1 MREERVAS
9 SFGKM
14 SRGRAWALLC
24 FLLTALRCVRIR
36 NNVFWCAS
44 EARRAREEEDSQ
56 VGDAE
61 HTCVPSPG
69 PGCAQPLLST
79 SLWVAA
85 RPPCVLLHPPFP
97 GFSGKR
103 SSATWLVVVYPASPF
118 CEYGLMHT
126 YMFSC
131 TWKNDWAKLN
141 LPVLIHSFHGLTAV
155 IFADTVPVAVPVEGQ
170 AETWAGGGGS
180 SGEKGTLHDWACH
193 SPCCRADSS
202 HVSSQLEVFHAHGSL
217 PKYQEF

>member
-1 MREERVAS
+1 MGKQFGDKMSFQSLFRSHKMDGEWQLRRGVSLLWKCGDEPRLAQELSGSWVQSRNLSRVLRENFWQSWQVLEGVADNEVQKCSLESQMREERVAS

-44 EARRAREEEDSQ
+44 EARRAREEADSQ

-79 SLWVAA
+79 SPWAA
-85 RPPCVLLHPPFP
+85 GRPPCMLLHPPFP

-103 SSATWLVVVYPASPF
+103 SSAT
-118 CEYGLMHT
+118 
-126 YMFSC
+126 
-131 TWKNDWAKLN
+131 
-141 LPVLIHSFHGLTAV
+141 
-155 IFADTVPVAVPVEGQ
+155 
-170 AETWAGGGGS
+170 
-180 SGEKGTLHDWACH
+180 
-193 SPCCRADSS
+193 
-202 HVSSQLEVFHAHGSL
+202 
-217 PKYQEF
+217 